1 MQAKVLREISPHKF
15 PWRSARE
22 RVGGSSAHIYARPHR
37 HKSSLQKIFG
47 FVFLEPACATK
58 KSKKTLLFL
67 SRRFAP
73 HSKISHLFKPV
84 LFGLHYTTKS
94 EPFSSLN
101 VNRTLRAPRNFV
113 SCHTLGSP
121 TSSKM
126 NSAHGSQSL
135 AVLPLAPPPRI
146 LLIFSLARGY

>member
-1 MQAKVLREISPHKF
+1 MNWIVQRRPLKKSIGQVECTYIIHQIKNFMQAKVLREISPHKF

-47 FVFLEPACATK
+47 FIFLEPACATK

-94 EPFSSLN
+94 EPFSNLN
-101 VNRTLRAPRNFV
+101 V
-113 SCHTLGSP
+113 
-121 TSSKM
+121 
-126 NSAHGSQSL
+126 SARSTRL
-135 AVLPLAPPPRI
+135 VM
-146 LLIFSLARGY
+146 